1 MRAKVITFAAGTYD
15 SEISDHTPIHT
26 VLKWHSVDSC
36 KSQIQ
41 TKARSVRKPHSS
53 PPTLPSETL
62 LDRLYIETINSIPI
76 GKNNALAHLCGF
88 TTSADSQSPL
98 RVFTAGVCYN
108 QSSPL
113 VKAGAGIFFGPG
125 SKFNASSRVPGPS
138 LSPERA
144 HTYAVWQAIKDF
156 PRNRP
161 LIIYT
166 SPYVIKALT
175 AHSER
180 NTNIKWSRHPDF
192 CVHVNSK

>member
-1 MRAKVITFAAGTYD
+1 D
-15 SEISDHTPIHT
+15 
-26 VLKWHSVDSC
+26 
-36 KSQIQ
+36 
-41 TKARSVRKPHSS
+41 
-53 PPTLPSETL
+53 
-62 LDRLYIETINSIPI
+62 
-76 GKNNALAHLCGF
+76 NALAHLYGF
-88 TTSADSQSPL
+88 TVSVDLQSPL

-138 LSPERA
+138 LSSERA

-180 NTNIKWSRHPDF
+180 NTNIKWSGANGDIFKNIIICIQSRLTWLHLSPCPPLD
-192 CVHVNSK
+192 SKNGHQLSAHALATKG